1 MYSVGEQV
9 KFEIK
14 NGLKRDNNRC
24 LSKRMNLLFLVL
36 QVTLLSKRTFKLY
49 ASRLLFGSL
58 NLWFKVVVI
67 VHICYACSVPILEP
81 YHHLGVYVNPSQT
94 NATKMQKSPA
104 HHQLFIAWHTIK
116 FQNYKNNL
124 VKAER
129 FIVPENLECA
139 QVVWSLTLFSTW
151 AEADQGG
158 GSWANKTSLARSQ
171 GLNHAPW
178 KLFLHI

>member
-58 NLWFKVVVI
+58 NL
-67 VHICYACSVPILEP
+67 
-81 YHHLGVYVNPSQT
+81 
-94 NATKMQKSPA
+94 
-104 HHQLFIAWHTIK
+104 
-116 FQNYKNNL
+116 
-124 VKAER
+124 
-129 FIVPENLECA
+129 
-139 QVVWSLTLFSTW
+139 
-151 AEADQGG
+151 
-158 GSWANKTSLARSQ
+158 
-171 GLNHAPW
+171 
-178 KLFLHI
+178 